1 MKTLRLFTDGS
12 VNPESKVGYGA
23 YLVVSQEESYCE
35 SLKTN
40 VKIKKFEQTSSTKL
54 ELQTLVWALNT
65 IQGQGFKIV
74 IFSDSQNIIG
84 LLGRRARF
92 EQNNY
97 RSKKNKRIKNYRLYQ
112 DFFRI
117 VDGLDCKFIK
127 VRGHKASHSK
137 DEIDKFFALVDKTSR
152 KFLRRRENHVDQ
164 CQR

>member
-1 MKTLRLFTDGS
+1 MES

-23 YLVVSQEESYCE
+23 YLVVSQEESYSE

-54 ELQTLVWALNT
+54 ELQALVWALNT

-74 IFSDSQNIIG
+74 IFTDSQNITG
-84 LLGRRARF
+84 LIGRRARL

-97 RSKKNKRIKNYRLYQ
+97 RSKKNKRIKNYKIYQ
-112 DFFRI
+112 DFFMI

-127 VRGHKASHSK
+127 VQGHKASHSK
-137 DEIDKFFALVDKTSR
+137 DEIDKFFSLVDKTSR
-152 KFLRRRENHVDQ
+152 KFLRRRENYVDQ
-164 CQR
+164 GQG